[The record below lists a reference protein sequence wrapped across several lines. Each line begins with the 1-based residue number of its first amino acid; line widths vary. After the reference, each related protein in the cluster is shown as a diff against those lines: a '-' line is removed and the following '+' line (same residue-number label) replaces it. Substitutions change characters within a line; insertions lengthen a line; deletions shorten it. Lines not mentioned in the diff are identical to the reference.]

1 VQRAWSVVGPAR
13 DNPEAASIAYVDTQI
28 GVWFDTAQ
36 AICQQCATQGA
47 QDRAKLPQES
57 INIRCRP
64 RFCSG
69 FSGAF
74 RKIANI

>member
-1 VQRAWSVVGPAR
+1 WSVVGPAR

-47 QDRAKLPQES
+47 QDRAKLPQEW
-57 INIRCRP
+57 INIRSALRLNA
-64 RFCSG
+64 G
-69 FSGAF
+69 FSGVLA
-74 RKIANI
+74 